1 MFDFTAERTL
11 KSVDESLSKLG
22 VDYFDVL
29 QVIGMSL
36 FPLKFLR
43 CLIEIYEFYTYCKN
57 D

>member
-29 QVIGMSL
+29 QVVGMSL
-36 FPLKFLR
+36 FPLKFLH
-43 CLIEIYEFYTYCKN
+43 CFIEIYEFYTYCKN